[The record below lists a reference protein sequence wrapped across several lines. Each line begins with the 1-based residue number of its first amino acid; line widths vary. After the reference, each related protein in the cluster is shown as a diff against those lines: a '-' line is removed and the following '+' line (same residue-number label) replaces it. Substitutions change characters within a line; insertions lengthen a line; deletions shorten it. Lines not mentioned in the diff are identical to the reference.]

1 MNNTSQVEFG
11 QLGSGFA
18 TGTGSITI
26 PSGKTVVAITALAD
40 ATFNVSGDPKLTRS
54 ENDSFAVPTVSVPA
68 GCTIYGR
75 FEAVKLASGS
85 IMAYFG

>member
-1 MNNTSQVEFG
+1 MNNTSQVAFG
-11 QLGSGFA
+11 QLGSDFA

-26 PSGKTVVAITALAD
+26 PSGKVVVAITALEAAKLD
-40 ATFNVSGDPKLTRS
+40 ASNTTVASGFDK
-54 ENDSFAVPTVSVPA
+54 PTATVAIPA

-75 FEAVKLASGS
+75 FTGVELDEGS

>member
-1 MNNTSQVEFG
+1 MNNTSQVAFG
-11 QLGSGFA
+11 QLGSAFA

-26 PSGKTVVAITALAD
+26 PSGKTVVAITALAAAKLD
-40 ATFNVSGDPKLTRS
+40 SSTAVESGFDKPT
-54 ENDSFAVPTVSVPA
+54 NAVAIPA

-75 FEAVKLASGS
+75 FTEVVLDEGS